1 MTENIKHVGVTVK
14 AILKDSEK
22 YVRLENKLEVKDG
35 FNRSS
40 GYKFSNN
47 KVSRLNIKQL
57 LSYIQRHVKTMDYMC
72 SVPS

>member
-1 MTENIKHVGVTVK
+1 M
-14 AILKDSEK
+14 
-22 YVRLENKLEVKDG
+22 RLENRLEVKDG

>member
-14 AILKDSEK
+14 AILKDREK
-22 YVRLENKLEVKDG
+22 YVRLENKLAVKDG

>member
-1 MTENIKHVGVTVK
+1 M
-14 AILKDSEK
+14 
-22 YVRLENKLEVKDG
+22 RLENRLEVKDVC
-35 FNRSS
+35 NRSS
-40 GYKFSNN
+40 GDKFSNN

>member
-1 MTENIKHVGVTVK
+1 MTENIKHVGVTME

-22 YVRLENKLEVKDG
+22 YVRLENRLEVQDG

-57 LSYIQRHVKTMDYMC
+57 LSYRQRHVKKMDYMC